1 MLSNKVELAQYI
13 CEIGSDLIP
22 LLKTHGL
29 DATAHCLEM
38 AVYSAATVVN
48 QSGGSTEVAKPR
60 LKLVCNCP
68 EPSGI

>member
-1 MLSNKVELAQYI
+1 MPHRRAELAQYI
-13 CEIGSDLIP
+13 CEIGGDLIP

-48 QSGGSTEVAKPR
+48 QSGGSTEPPKPP
-60 LKLVCNCP
+60 LKLVRNI
-68 EPSGI
+68 S